1 MYVRLRRA
9 SGVCVRT
16 TCSGVARKI
25 ARKTLIRHL
34 NAEKAQRYRDL
45 IANRRA
51 FTAGL
56 LMLSARGT
64 PTVST

>member
-1 MYVRLRRA
+1 MRYRVLRPDD
-9 SGVCVRT
+9 
-16 TCSGVARKI
+16 CSGVARKI
-25 ARKTLIRHL
+25 NRKALIRHL

-56 LMLSARGT
+56 LMPSARGT